1 VSPSD
6 SSYRARPSAL
16 RATGAF
22 RRLTLFPASPSR
34 PAAGAAVAAAFAPLG
49 RGLVPLS
56 PALGAAGVG
65 RPPLLPGVPF
75 LAAAAGGAL
84 LLSLWGSAVAGG
96 AVTGPLLSPAPAL
109 PVLPSLPSVPV
120 PLGADA
126 VLSHFRPTRGDEPGW
141 TLVEV
146 DGKVL
151 RAAPGAGAVAT
162 ALAGAGLTLGEDDR
176 VEMVPAAGG
185 AAARA
190 VVQRAVPFSLVDGG
204 MPTSLRAA
212 ARTVGEALRASG
224 VDVYEADVLQPPAE
238 TALVPGMRVTVA
250 RARPVAVVGQDV
262 QVETRTRAVSVGGL
276 LAEQGVTLGP
286 LDRVEP
292 GPEGAVPAYGTVR
305 IVRVRDEEERVT
317 SPLPYRLR
325 QQAQPDLSPG
335 ARVRLQAG
343 VEGAVE
349 QTYRVRF
356 EDGVEVGRELAGE
369 ARREPVDEVIGIG
382 PAPVVVKAPAPAA
395 GAAAAGAAGA
405 PAAGGSAPAAPAP
418 PAPPGGPD
426 GARRSVTMVATAY
439 DPGPASTGKSP
450 GHPAYGITASGMR
463 AGYGVVAVDP
473 RVIPLGTRLY
483 IPGYGNAV
491 AGDTGGAIKGN
502 RIDLGYATYGEAI
515 RYGRQTVTVYVLE

>member
-1 VSPSD
+1 MSLSG

-22 RRLTLFPASPSR
+22 RRLTLFPASPTQS
-34 PAAGAAVAAAFAPLG
+34 AAGAAGVAAFAPVG

-56 PALGAAGVG
+56 PAAAAGAAG
-65 RPPLLPGVPF
+65 RPPLLAGGPF

-84 LLSLWGSAVAGG
+84 LLSLWGSTVAGG
-96 AVTGPLLSPAPAL
+96 AVAPPLLPPAPAL
-109 PVLPSLPSVPV
+109 PVLPALPV
-120 PLGADA
+120 PPGADA
-126 VLSHFRPTRGDEPGW
+126 VLSYFRPSRGDEPGW

-151 RAAPGAGAVAT
+151 RAAPGAGAVDV
-162 ALAGAGLTLGEDDR
+162 ALAAAGVALGEDDR
-176 VEMVPAAGG
+176 VELLPATAGG
-185 AAARA
+185 AARA

-204 MPTSLRAA
+204 MPTGLRAA
-212 ARTVGEALRASG
+212 ARTVGEALQASG
-224 VDVYEADVLQPPAE
+224 VDVHEADVLQPPAG
-238 TALVPGMRVTVA
+238 TALAPGMKVTVI

-292 GPEGAVPAYGTVR
+292 GLEGAVPAYGTVR
-305 IVRVRDEEERVT
+305 LVRVRDEEERVS
-317 SPLPYRLR
+317 SPIPFRSRL
-325 QQAQPDLSPG
+325 QARPDLSPG
-335 ARVRLQAG
+335 ARVRLQSGA
-343 VEGAVE
+343 EGAIE
-349 QTYRVRF
+349 QTYRVRY
-356 EDGVEVGRELAGE
+356 EDGVAVSREPVGE
-369 ARREPVDEVIGIG
+369 ARREPVDEVIGVG
-382 PAPVVVKAPAPAA
+382 PAPAVVSAPAPAA
-395 GAAAAGAAGA
+395 AAAAAVQA
-405 PAAGGSAPAAPAP
+405 PAAGGSAPAAAAQAPA
-418 PAPPGGPD
+418 GGPD
-426 GARRSVTMVATAY
+426 GARRAMTMVATAY

-515 RYGRQTVTVYVLE
+515 RYGRQSVTVYVLD